1 MENWDAII
9 IGGGPAGST
18 CAITLAKKG
27 RKVLLLEK
35 GVFPRFHIGESQLPF
50 MNKLLQNLNLL
61 EEANKQNF
69 IKKTGAEFVNRM
81 GNTQR
86 MSFTE
91 QGSGWISDT
100 FQVERA
106 EFDYF
111 LLKQARAIGAT
122 IYENTKV
129 NKLLFKNNRLQ
140 GVMYEQDGKKS
151 EAYASFI
158 IDASGRNGIVAHH
171 YKLRKI
177 NNKLQ
182 NIALFRHYENYNETY
197 FDGIPGDIQVAY
209 DENRWMWTIPISENR
224 ISVGLVI
231 NEERLRE
238 EQKNATNEEIFEAYL
253 QLFPR
258 VQKRLT
264 SANPIGKM
272 RIESNFCYYAESLIG
287 PNYLLVGDSGC
298 FVDPMFSGGV
308 FLAMATGMKAGETL
322 DQILNKQN
330 SEQQLLQNYENFY
343 KTGYDTYLRFLY
355 WFYESNCDFYKA
367 LNSIPTECMEGT
379 SKKALTQLA
388 VQLACGNYW
397 SENLLTAYLRSQE
410 KYKTF
415 KPFTAIYECPSY
427 SKDESRS

>member
-1 MENWDAII
+1 MKNWDTII

-27 RKVLLLEK
+27 RKVLVLEK
-35 GVFPRFHIGESQLPF
+35 EVFPRFHIGESQLPY
-50 MNKLLQNLNLL
+50 MNKLLQNLNIL

-86 MSFTE
+86 MAFAE
-91 QGSGWISDT
+91 QGSGRIFDT

-106 EFDYF
+106 EFDHF
-111 LLKQARAIGAT
+111 LLKQARATGAD
-122 IYENTKV
+122 IYENAKV
-129 NKLLFKNNRLQ
+129 NKLLLKNNRLQ
-140 GVMYEQDGKKS
+140 GLMYEKDGKKY
-151 EAYASFI
+151 EAYADFI
-158 IDASGRNGIVAHH
+158 IDASGRNGMIAHH
-171 YKLRKI
+171 YKLRKT

-182 NIALFRHYENYNETY
+182 NIALFRHYENYNEIH
-197 FDGIPGDIQVAY
+197 FDGTPGDIQVAY
-209 DENRWMWTIPISENR
+209 DENRWMWTIPISKNM

-231 NEERLRE
+231 NEKKLKE
-238 EQKNATNEEIFEAYL
+238 EQTNATNEEIFDAYL

-264 SANPIGKM
+264 EAKPFGKI
-272 RIESNFCYYAESLIG
+272 RIESNFCYYADSLTG

-322 DQILNKQN
+322 DQILNKQSN
-330 SEQQLLQNYENFY
+330 EQQLLQHYENFY

-367 LNSIPTECMEGT
+367 LNSIPIECMEAI
-379 SKKALTQLA
+379 SKEALTQLA

-397 SENLLTAYLRSQE
+397 SENSLTEYLRLQE
-410 KYKTF
+410 KYTTF
-415 KPFTAIYECPSY
+415 KPFTPVYECPSY
-427 SKDESRS
+427 SKDELKN